1 MSAAVVMSVVAAAS
15 VLMATAAVTDRSVW
29 PSRLDEEDGP
39 SSGSRYCYTAGEAS
53 QLIGVA
59 GLTLWIVSLLQGALG
74 QGYPLWQLGEK
85 SAFVMGTILLS
96 CVKVARFLH
105 FSTAL
110 FNA

>member
-15 VLMATAAVTDRSVW
+15 ILMATAAVTDRSVW
-29 PSRLDEEDGP
+29 PASWLDEEDGP

-85 SAFVMGTILLS
+85 SAFVMGT
-96 CVKVARFLH
+96 RQYY
-105 FSTAL
+105 
-110 FNA
+110 